1 MKTPT
6 AKLGSFAMWW
16 NRYIDPITVE
26 SFVWRGYLHAI
37 CFDPTY
43 SYPWRL
49 IDVGKD
55 KYGRWGSGSAA
66 YVSREAL
73 ESAMQRMGMQ
83 WEVQVELEL

>member
-6 AKLGSFAMWW
+6 VKLGPFAMWW
-16 NRYIDPITVE
+16 NNFIDPITVE
-26 SFVWRGYLHAI
+26 SFVWKGRLHAI
-37 CFDPTY
+37 CFDPPW

-49 IDVGKD
+49 VYVGKD
-55 KYGRWGSGSAA
+55 KYGTWGSGSAA

-83 WEVQVELEL
+83 WEVQVSLEI